1 MNEEQAFK
9 VVRHALKP
17 RRFEHTERVVMEAT
31 KLVGKYGGDLQ
42 KIRLAAILHD
52 YAKYRSSL
60 EMRETVIKSKNLS
73 LDLLEYGDE
82 LLHSFVGAVYI
93 KEELGVNDDVI
104 LSAIRYHTTGRAG
117 MTKEEKIVFLADY
130 IEPGRTFPQAK
141 VTSELAEI
149 DLDLACLESLKNTI
163 NYLSQKSL
171 AIYPDTFEAYNDLVI
186 KLKKRGG

>member
-1 MNEEQAFK
+1 MNENEAFEA
-9 VVRHALKP
+9 VRHALKP
-17 RRFEHTERVVMEAT
+17 RRFEHTERVVKEAT
-31 KLVGKYGGDLQ
+31 KLVGKYGGDLE

-60 EMRETVIKSKNLS
+60 EMRETVMKSKSLS

-93 KEELGVNDDVI
+93 NQELGVNDDVV

-130 IEPGRTFPQAK
+130 IEPGRTFPQARA
-141 VTSELAEI
+141 TSQLAEI
-149 DLDLACLESLKNTI
+149 DLDLACIESLKNTI